1 MVTKTELTDYIH
13 KTVVTDRWTV
23 DEGRVVPATGDIALD
38 NSARHFKTATFLYAD
53 LNGST
58 KMVEELRWSRSAEI
72 YKTYLYCASRL
83 IRHFDGEVVAF
94 DGDRVMGIFLGGSQS
109 SNAVRCA
116 LRINWARVKLIQPAY
131 EKQYGGGLS
140 IEHTI
145 GIDASEVR
153 CCRTGVRGDND
164 LVWVGSAPNIAAKLT
179 GLSGYPVWITDTI
192 YKRMMDDA
200 KISSDGRNM
209 WEKRL
214 WTARNNRVIYRSNWH
229 WSL

>member
-1 MVTKTELTDYIH
+1 MVTKTELTDYLH
-13 KTVVTDRWTV
+13 KTIAIEPWTV
-23 DEGRVVPATGDIALD
+23 EEGRVVPATSDIMLN
-38 NSARHFKTATFLYAD
+38 NSARRFELATFLYAD

-58 KMVEELRWSRSAEI
+58 KIVEDLGWARSAEI

-94 DGDRVMGIFLGGSQS
+94 DGDRVMGVFLGGTQS
-109 SNAVRCA
+109 TNAVRCA
-116 LRINWARVKLIQPAY
+116 LRINWARLKLIQPAY
-131 EKQYGGGLS
+131 DGHYGAGFS
-140 IEHTI
+140 IGHTI

-164 LVWVGSAPNIAAKLT
+164 LLWVGSAPNIAAKLT
-179 GLSGYPVWITDTI
+179 SLSEYPIWITDTI
-192 YKRMMDDA
+192 YKR
-200 KISSDGRNM
+200 ISDEVKTYSDGRNM

-214 WTARNNRVIYRSNWH
+214 WTARNNRVIYRSSWY